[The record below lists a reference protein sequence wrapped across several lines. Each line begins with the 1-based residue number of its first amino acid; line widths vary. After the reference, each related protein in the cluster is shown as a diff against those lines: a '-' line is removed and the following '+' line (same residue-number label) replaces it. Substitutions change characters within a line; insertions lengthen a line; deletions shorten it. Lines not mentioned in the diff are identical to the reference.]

1 MKLLERFRNQPAWQ
15 SDDPSVRLDAV
26 KSLPDGADVDDV
38 LLDVVLQDDDLRVR
52 LAAVGRMT
60 DLERLVSLLK
70 EPDVDD
76 ETRSAVTNGVT
87 ALVVELTDEA
97 VADQA
102 IRALKDERSLG
113 VVARTAENESI
124 GLVALQYVVTD
135 KALSAVARN
144 TKYVVVA
151 LEAVRRMTDPEELT
165 IVALKSDDKATA
177 LAAYERLTTEQIP
190 DEVVLEEI
198 ARRARQKGV
207 ARRAREALDGRHR
220 QDAPESESA
229 QACAGTVLCEQIEK
243 LGETV
248 DDLEHGR
255 KELDTIVE
263 TWSQLNDQLHVIVTD
278 QYPEVGRMAEGM
290 SDPKYKCIIFF
301 MVILKGTSIRHSPF

>member
-87 ALVVELTDEA
+87 ALVVELTVEA

-102 IRALKDERSLG
+102 IRAL
-113 VVARTAENESI
+113 
-124 GLVALQYVVTD
+124 
-135 KALSAVARN
+135 
-144 TKYVVVA
+144 
-151 LEAVRRMTDPEELT
+151 
-165 IVALKSDDKATA
+165 
-177 LAAYERLTTEQIP
+177 
-190 DEVVLEEI
+190 
-198 ARRARQKGV
+198 
-207 ARRAREALDGRHR
+207 
-220 QDAPESESA
+220 
-229 QACAGTVLCEQIEK
+229 
-243 LGETV
+243 
-248 DDLEHGR
+248 
-255 KELDTIVE
+255 
-263 TWSQLNDQLHVIVTD
+263 
-278 QYPEVGRMAEGM
+278 
-290 SDPKYKCIIFF
+290 
-301 MVILKGTSIRHSPF
+301 

>member
-1 MKLLERFRNQPAWQ
+1 M
-15 SDDPSVRLDAV
+15 
-26 KSLPDGADVDDV
+26 PDGADVDDV

-190 DEVVLEEI
+190 DEMV
-198 ARRARQKGV
+198 
-207 ARRAREALDGRHR
+207 
-220 QDAPESESA
+220 
-229 QACAGTVLCEQIEK
+229 
-243 LGETV
+243 
-248 DDLEHGR
+248 
-255 KELDTIVE
+255 KE
-263 TWSQLNDQLHVIVTD
+263 
-278 QYPEVGRMAEGM
+278 
-290 SDPKYKCIIFF
+290 
-301 MVILKGTSIRHSPF
+301 

>member
-60 DLERLVSLLK
+60 DRERRVSLLK

-102 IRALKDERSLG
+102 IRALKDERALG

-144 TKYVVVA
+144 T
-151 LEAVRRMTDPEELT
+151 
-165 IVALKSDDKATA
+165 
-177 LAAYERLTTEQIP
+177 
-190 DEVVLEEI
+190 
-198 ARRARQKGV
+198 
-207 ARRAREALDGRHR
+207 
-220 QDAPESESA
+220 
-229 QACAGTVLCEQIEK
+229 
-243 LGETV
+243 
-248 DDLEHGR
+248 
-255 KELDTIVE
+255 
-263 TWSQLNDQLHVIVTD
+263 
-278 QYPEVGRMAEGM
+278 
-290 SDPKYKCIIFF
+290 
-301 MVILKGTSIRHSPF
+301 